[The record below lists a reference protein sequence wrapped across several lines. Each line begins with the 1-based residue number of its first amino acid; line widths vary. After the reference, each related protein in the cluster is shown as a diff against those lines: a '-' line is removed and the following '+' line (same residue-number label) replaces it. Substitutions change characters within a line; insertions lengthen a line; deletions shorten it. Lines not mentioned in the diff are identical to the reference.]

1 MNPTMAKRL
10 PPRQK
15 HRGTMGLVQGD
26 YFRMNSRDCLRYA
39 QHGSHTCKDC
49 AAGIHIYDMYVDLCT
64 LVISQPAKRK
74 KAKAETAP
82 FTRVMFANA
91 ACAYKSTSVLI
102 VLR

>member
-1 MNPTMAKRL
+1 MTPVIIRHR
-10 PPRQK
+10 PRAD
-15 HRGTMGLVQGD
+15 H
-26 YFRMNSRDCLRYA
+26 
-39 QHGSHTCKDC
+39 C
-49 AAGIHIYDMYVDLCT
+49 AAPGVGL
-64 LVISQPAKRK
+64 LVGGLLIGAYYAMQRK